1 MAAKEGRHSSSTVD
15 VLPRVAVD
23 PASELLIPVPPDLGI
38 HLSSG
43 GDPVSRAELVL
54 TNPCRAER
62 VAFKIKST
70 CAETMAASP
79 KAGFLRPGET
89 VTVKVA
95 LVRTGSGFLFLND
108 IIFSS
113 SLQHLEAKLRQEPV
127 SGVRK
132 RSRDA
137 FVVQSAFARAAPIEL
152 SDAGELWRRYVRQ
165 GDAMEHRVRI
175 RFDDGL
181 GGRDKESGRRESTPQ
196 PMIPCIR
203 GGGERERRGGV
214 GEAAR
219 GLLRATVARDSSAS
233 SSSSSSDGNRR
244 HSRQKPE
251 DKPTSVRTV
260 APSRPPAASTA
271 STAVASKKV
280 QVPSSSSPA
289 RRSPVQRRVEG
300 GGSARG
306 MLQQGQ
312 SKRTGGA
319 RTITEEEGEEEEIIP
334 VSCRS
339 WTRRSS
345 NRTKVT
351 FQKPPTPG
359 EEDKAKDEIKAGDRH
374 LLRNEEKEEET
385 MADLRSEVEQL
396 KRMLSRSLA
405 EKEQSKVESLSLTPT

>member
-1 MAAKEGRHSSSTVD
+1 M
-15 VLPRVAVD
+15 
-23 PASELLIPVPPDLGI
+23 
-38 HLSSG
+38 
-43 GDPVSRAELVL
+43 
-54 TNPCRAER
+54 
-62 VAFKIKST
+62 
-70 CAETMAASP
+70 
-79 KAGFLRPGET
+79 
-89 VTVKVA
+89 
-95 LVRTGSGFLFLND
+95 
-108 IIFSS
+108 
-113 SLQHLEAKLRQEPV
+113 QHLEAKLRQEPV

-181 GGRDKESGRRESTPQ
+181 GGRDKEIGRMESTPQ
-196 PMIPCIR
+196 PMIPCVR

-260 APSRPPAASTA
+260 APSRPPAAA
-271 STAVASKKV
+271 AAAVASKKV
-280 QVPSSSSPA
+280 QVPSSSSPE

-319 RTITEEEGEEEEIIP
+319 RTITEEEEEEEEIIP
-334 VSCRS
+334 ASCRS

-351 FQKPPTPG
+351 FQKLPTPG
-359 EEDKAKDEIKAGDRH
+359 EEDKAKDEIKAGKCH
-374 LLRNEEKEEET
+374 LLRNEEEEEET

-405 EKEQSKVESLSLTPT
+405 EKEQSKVESLTLNSNIRQFRKHFYIRRKFPCHHLALPPWPPRPPPGQAWGFAEGPWPSSLSGRSSDQEEEKRECRRHSRKVVIFIVRVTFWRSILGEESSSCLYLYRARIRICIVW

>member
-1 MAAKEGRHSSSTVD
+1 M
-15 VLPRVAVD
+15 
-23 PASELLIPVPPDLGI
+23 
-38 HLSSG
+38 
-43 GDPVSRAELVL
+43 
-54 TNPCRAER
+54 
-62 VAFKIKST
+62 
-70 CAETMAASP
+70 
-79 KAGFLRPGET
+79 
-89 VTVKVA
+89 
-95 LVRTGSGFLFLND
+95 
-108 IIFSS
+108 
-113 SLQHLEAKLRQEPV
+113 QHLEAKLRQEPV

-181 GGRDKESGRRESTPQ
+181 GGRDKEIGRMESTPQ
-196 PMIPCIR
+196 PMIPCVR

-260 APSRPPAASTA
+260 APSRPPAAA
-271 STAVASKKV
+271 AAAVASKKV
-280 QVPSSSSPA
+280 QVPSSSSPE

-319 RTITEEEGEEEEIIP
+319 RTITEEEEEEEEIIP
-334 VSCRS
+334 ASCRS

-351 FQKPPTPG
+351 FQKLPTPG
-359 EEDKAKDEIKAGDRH
+359 EEDKAKDEIKAGKCH
-374 LLRNEEKEEET
+374 LLRNEEEEEET

>member
-1 MAAKEGRHSSSTVD
+1 M
-15 VLPRVAVD
+15 
-23 PASELLIPVPPDLGI
+23 
-38 HLSSG
+38 
-43 GDPVSRAELVL
+43 
-54 TNPCRAER
+54 
-62 VAFKIKST
+62 
-70 CAETMAASP
+70 
-79 KAGFLRPGET
+79 
-89 VTVKVA
+89 
-95 LVRTGSGFLFLND
+95 
-108 IIFSS
+108 
-113 SLQHLEAKLRQEPV
+113 QHLEAKLRQEPV

-196 PMIPCIR
+196 PMIPCVR

-244 HSRQKPE
+244 RSRQKPE

-260 APSRPPAASTA
+260 APSRPPATA
-271 STAVASKKV
+271 AAVASKKV
-280 QVPSSSSPA
+280 QVPSSSSPE

-306 MLQQGQ
+306 MMQKGQ

-334 VSCRS
+334 ASCRS

-359 EEDKAKDEIKAGDRH
+359 EEDKAKDEIKAGNRH
-374 LLRNEEKEEET
+374 LLRNEEEEEEET

-405 EKEQSKVESLSLTPT
+405 EKEQSKVESLTLTPT